1 MGPKQDFNSTF
12 GRVFAQDVRAPGPP
26 PPPRSGYSPFALP
39 EAMPGKDVGDRQNF
53 GVGFRR
59 APGTGAY
66 SPQTRTT
73 CVQDIILR
81 DRGSSNSE
89 PVRRY
94 DLPPQR
100 RDSATTAVTS
110 TIPLESA
117 RPFPASPQAATRILP
132 GLDAEQGQPMSRP
145 SAASLQQS
153 RVARRQRSLSPGLC
167 QTPVHMKGSTV
178 LEEKSPRASPSPR
191 APAFGASLAPASAAS
206 QQILVDALR
215 PLTQTAP
222 EFTRCTKKQF
232 PDRKNLANGIEP
244 QLLEPGTEAAEVVI
258 IGDVAV
264 PENLELRQEQDEL
277 SRKIQQR
284 HAVRRDDVNEWQFRT
299 REIVTMRSKE
309 RRAFRWN

>member
-1 MGPKQDFNSTF
+1 MGPKQDFSSTF
-12 GRVFAQDVRAPGPP
+12 GRVFAQDDNKTISDVRAPGPP

-39 EAMPGKDVGDRQNF
+39 EALPGKDVGDRQNF

-110 TIPLESA
+110 TIPLESD

-132 GLDAEQGQPMSRP
+132 GLDAEQGQPMLRP

-167 QTPVHMKGSTV
+167 QTPVHMKGSRV
-178 LEEKSPRASPSPR
+178 LEEKSPRASPSPQ
-191 APAFGASLAPASAAS
+191 APAFGASLASASAAS
-206 QQILVDALR
+206 QQ
-215 PLTQTAP
+215 TAP
-222 EFTRCTKKQF
+222 ESTRCIKKQF